1 MVVANIEPFG
11 IPVLVRLYQLVRQVL
26 VSRIFPHLNSSPSD
40 YSRVIGTQLRL
51 HSEKLPEQNPVGVDS
66 HKRFTEVHENRN
78 VEDAIGIKVQ
88 VLDAVVPEK
97 TFEEVAGRKC

>member
-1 MVVANIEPFG
+1 
-11 IPVLVRLYQLVRQVL
+11 
-26 VSRIFPHLNSSPSD
+26 
-40 YSRVIGTQLRL
+40 
-51 HSEKLPEQNPVGVDS
+51 VGVDS